1 MAKTGHVDTMFSVA
15 IVAIVLAYTW
25 LVAPIAPRWTASVA
39 GTLVL
44 ALAIWLALKTG
55 EWGLRWSSFLP
66 ALVWAALVTA
76 AGALG
81 IYLAGGQLGTWHD
94 RHMTAAEFAVLI
106 AWGFGQQFALQTV
119 LLRDATVWLT
129 KIRLK
134 ADGTYGRGDTTYDGQ
149 YMACALAAVAFGALH
164 LPNPFLASLTFLGA
178 LAWCWIY
185 QRHPN
190 VLPLALSHAVLTAA
204 ILYAFDDR
212 ITGRLRVG
220 AAYLASH

>member
-1 MAKTGHVDTMFSVA
+1 MFSLA

-25 LVAPIAPRWTASVA
+25 LLAPVTPRWSASVA

-44 ALAIWLALKTG
+44 AVAVGRALKTG
-55 EWGLRWSSFLP
+55 EWGLRWPAFLP
-66 ALVWAALVTA
+66 ALVWAALFTA
-76 AGALG
+76 AGVLA
-81 IYLAGGQLGTWHD
+81 IYLAGVQLGTWHG
-94 RHMTAAEFAVLI
+94 RHLTATEFAILI

-119 LLRDATVWLT
+119 FLRDATVWLT
-129 KIRLK
+129 KVRLE
-134 ADGTYGRGDTTYDGQ
+134 ADTTYGH
-149 YMACALAAVAFGALH
+149 YLPCAFAAVAFAALH
-164 LPNPFLASLTFLGA
+164 LPNPFLAGVTFAGA

-185 QRHPN
+185 NRYPN

-220 AAYLASH
+220 AAYLVSR